1 MKNGKKKDFMRQV
14 KFFGKKEGE
23 KMTNEDRQLIV
34 ETLGEMRELKGQ
46 MREFKEHVI
55 GRVEK
60 LEKKEGERS
69 KERISVI
76 SILISAAALAVS
88 IIVNLFNAKK

>member
-1 MKNGKKKDFMRQV
+1 MRNRNKGNYSQGV
-14 KFFGKKEGE
+14 D
-23 KMTNEDRQLIV
+23 MTNEDRRLIV
-34 ETLGEMRELKGQ
+34 ETLSEMKELKGE

-69 KERISVI
+69 KERISVVAV
-76 SILISAAALAVS
+76 LISSAALVVS
-88 IIVNLFNAKK
+88 IIVNFFRHGGK

>member
-1 MKNGKKKDFMRQV
+1 MRKKYEKGVGMKTNRKTSQ
-14 KFFGKKEGE
+14 GE
-23 KMTNEDRQLIV
+23 NMTNEDRQLIV
-34 ETLGEMRELKGQ
+34 ETLGEMRELKGE
-46 MREFKEHVI
+46 MREFRAHVI

-88 IIVNLFNAKK
+88 IIVNFFRGRQ

>member
-1 MKNGKKKDFMRQV
+1 
-14 KFFGKKEGE
+14 
-23 KMTNEDRQLIV
+23 MTNEDRRLMV
-34 ETLGEMRELKGQ
+34 ETLAEMKELKGE

-60 LEKKEGERS
+60 LERKEGERG

-76 SILISAAALAVS
+76 AVLISGAALAVS
-88 IIVNLFNAKK
+88 IVANFLRGGK